1 MFHHPLP
8 YNVPTLYDCTSV
20 GVPCSCRRRAR
31 TLALLNV
38 SGHVFFPPSM
48 ANNREDVKEA
58 DSLKQSS
65 DAEVSRVNYTTT
77 KIRVRTHVYTVCG

>member
-1 MFHHPLP
+1 
-8 YNVPTLYDCTSV
+8 
-20 GVPCSCRRRAR
+20 
-31 TLALLNV
+31 
-38 SGHVFFPPSM
+38 M